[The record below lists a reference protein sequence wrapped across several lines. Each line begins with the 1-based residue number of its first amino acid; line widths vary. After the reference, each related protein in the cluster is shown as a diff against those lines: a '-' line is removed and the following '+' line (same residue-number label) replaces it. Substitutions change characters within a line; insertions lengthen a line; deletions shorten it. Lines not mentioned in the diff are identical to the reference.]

1 MNPAPSDICLG
12 KACRPCSS
20 RFSMKSPRYL
30 AYVLGLTFLCASAVA
45 QTPAAAPAAAPVK
58 AVPAMKLAWINS
70 AVFINEQTGIKQLIR
85 VGKELELEFGN
96 QQSDLALQNEKLRT
110 IVAELNKLQTSGATN
125 EVLQA
130 KQEEG
135 LKLQADLQAK
145 QQAFQAAVQQAQQLK
160 QTPVITEMDKAMDAF
175 AKERD
180 LGLIVDVAKLGNAVV
195 SASTSID

>member
-1 MNPAPSDICLG
+1 
-12 KACRPCSS
+12 
-20 RFSMKSPRYL
+20 MKSPRYL
-30 AYVLGLTFLCASAVA
+30 VSVLGLSFLCATGFA
-45 QTPAAAPAAAPVK
+45 QAPAAAPAPVK
-58 AVPAMKLAWINS
+58 AVPAMKIAWINS
-70 AVFINEQTGIKQLIR
+70 AAFINEQAGIKQLVR

-96 QQSDLALQNEKLRT
+96 QQSELALQNEKLRT
-110 IVAELNKLQTSGATN
+110 IVAELGKLQTSGATN

-135 LKLQADLQAK
+135 LKLQADLQQK

-180 LGLIVDVAKLGNAVV
+180 IGLIIDVAKLGNAVV
-195 SASTSID
+195 SASASIDITTDFVAYYNASHP

>member
-1 MNPAPSDICLG
+1 
-12 KACRPCSS
+12 
-20 RFSMKSPRYL
+20 MKSPRYL

-45 QTPAAAPAAAPVK
+45 QTPAAPAAAAAPVK
-58 AVPAMKLAWINS
+58 AVPALKFAWINS
-70 AVFINEQTGIKQLIR
+70 AVFISEQAGIKQLIR

-96 QQSDLALQNEKLRT
+96 QQSELALQNEKLRT

-130 KQEEG
+130 KQDEG

-180 LGLIVDVAKLGNAVV
+180 LGLILDVAKLGNAVV
-195 SASTSID
+195 SASTAIDVTADFVTYYNATHP

>member
-1 MNPAPSDICLG
+1 
-12 KACRPCSS
+12 
-20 RFSMKSPRYL
+20 MKSPRYL
-30 AYVLGLTFLCASAVA
+30 VSLLGLAFLCVTGVA
-45 QTPAAAPAAAPVK
+45 QTPAAPAPAAAPVK
-58 AVPAMKLAWINS
+58 AVPAMKIAWINS
-70 AVFINEQTGIKQLIR
+70 AAFINEQAGIKQLVR

-96 QQSDLALQNEKLRT
+96 QQSELALQNEKLRT
-110 IVAELNKLQTSGATN
+110 IVAELSKLQTSGATN

-135 LKLQADLQAK
+135 LKLQADLQQK

-180 LGLIVDVAKLGNAVV
+180 IGLILDVAKLGNAVV
-195 SASTSID
+195 SASASIDITADFVAYYNASHP

>member
-1 MNPAPSDICLG
+1 
-12 KACRPCSS
+12 
-20 RFSMKSPRYL
+20 MKSPRYL

-45 QTPAAAPAAAPVK
+45 QTPAAPAAAPVK
-58 AVPAMKLAWINS
+58 AVPALKFAWINS
-70 AVFINEQTGIKQLIR
+70 AVFISEQAGIKQLIR

-96 QQSDLALQNEKLRT
+96 QQSELALQNEKLRT

-130 KQEEG
+130 KQDEG

-145 QQAFQAAVQQAQQLK
+145 QQTFQAAVQQAQQLK

-180 LGLIVDVAKLGNAVV
+180 LGMILDVAKLGNAVV
-195 SASTSID
+195 SASTAIDVTADFVTYYNATHP